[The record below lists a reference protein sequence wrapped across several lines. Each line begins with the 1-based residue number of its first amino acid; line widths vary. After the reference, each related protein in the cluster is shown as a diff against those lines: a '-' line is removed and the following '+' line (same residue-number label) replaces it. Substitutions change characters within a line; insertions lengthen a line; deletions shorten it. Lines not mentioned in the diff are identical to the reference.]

1 MTFFKGIVC
10 AILDNK
16 YTLDNAEGAIKNR
29 QYVVI
34 IYLH

>member
-16 YTLDNAEGAIKNR
+16 YTLDNAEGAIKN
-29 QYVVI
+29 